1 MKKIILCMLVAIC
14 LVLQTMGV
22 ASAAELSQSKTGN
35 FEISILS
42 EVPNVDLSGIGINV
56 YSAQV
61 AFADNA
67 TGYVEYDE
75 EFAFTVETGEDGK
88 VSFVKPSQAFSITI
102 CLETLPQNSGIDNH
116 TKFFTGEANSYQAV
130 LSEIAEVNILRSSG
144 EVVPCMYD
152 KNGNAVYADA
162 KTEVIN
168 NGRKTLYSV
177 DEENKRIS
185 FNQTVTVSIYDKTY
199 TFSEDVVHEY
209 QDNYGKI
216 RYLFAEGL
224 VSEDEYIDDL
234 CQHILDDS
242 LLSAESE
249 ISDGTEL
256 YWRLRNYSEKLGT
269 KKTDKLA
276 RALNKLESGNSTR
289 AITFESSAN
298 GHFRVYYD
306 NEDNEQIT
314 SEIAKAVANE
324 FQAVDALFCTNWG
337 FRRPYYD
344 TSTSYYIVYLVN
356 TSDYAGQTPLVG
368 TQGSYINISFDAARN
383 IYNNAGVWGY
393 PDAYKGVVAHEYMHA
408 IFYRYGI
415 MYDTSE
421 RQWMHESFANWAG
434 IAYTDDFAAYHSTAV
449 RQFLSTTWRP
459 LDYFNDGDLYL
470 RHYGSCVFP
479 LYIQQEMGGYNTIKR
494 ILLSYS
500 ASSAPFTAIN
510 TGLQYYG
517 YSLSEAY
524 AGCASFNYDAGYFY
538 TDAPDTGGY
547 AWGRGNVY
555 EFSTYPQ
562 SSSVTHGVQELA
574 CHYTQFNAP
583 ANTNS
588 TLTITVDYSRITG
601 GAEAVLKT
609 VRKTESGDNY
619 ITNRTISGNRCTI
632 VQYNFGYHIA
642 KSICIVPINAAN
654 SGMVSYTR
662 TASVVYTPSDDV
674 VYRLRNV
681 GSGKYLNVHNGVD
694 ANTTN
699 VYQWTADGTVEQNFK
714 LERKSNGTY
723 HIRAM
728 CSSNGTNR
736 VLDIVKTGG
745 VVASGCNVEIYNP
758 TDPIAQ
764 EWYFYDMGNGRYK
777 IVPASN
783 TDVALTS
790 YGTSNGSSSGQT
802 STSAGNVFVSTYT
815 GSQNQL
821 WILEPIP

>member
-1 MKKIILCMLVAIC
+1 MKKIILCVLIAIS
-14 LVLQTMGV
+14 LILQTMGV
-22 ASAAELSQSKTGN
+22 ASAAELSQSKIGD

-42 EVPNVDLSGIGINV
+42 EVPNIDLSGIEIDV

-75 EFAFTVETGEDGK
+75 EFAFTVKTGEDGI
-88 VSFVKPSQAFSITI
+88 VNFVKPSQAFSITI
-102 CLETLPQNSGIDNH
+102 RLETLPQNLGIDNH
-116 TKFFTGEANSYQAV
+116 TKFFTAEAKSYQAV
-130 LSEIAEVNILRSSG
+130 LSEIAEVNISHSSG
-144 EVVPCMYD
+144 EFVPCMYD

-177 DEENKRIS
+177 DAENKRIS
-185 FNQTVTVSIYDKTY
+185 YNQTVTVSIYDKTY

-209 QDNYGKI
+209 QDNYSKI
-216 RYLFAEGL
+216 KYLFAEGL
-224 VSEDEYIDDL
+224 VSEDEYIDNL

-249 ISDGTEL
+249 INDGTEL

-269 KKTDKLA
+269 TKTDKLE
-276 RALNKLESGNSTR
+276 RAIDKLEIGDSTR
-289 AITFESSAN
+289 ATTYESSTN

-306 NEDNEQIT
+306 NTQV
-314 SEIAKAVANE
+314 SAAIAKAVANE
-324 FQAVDALFCTNWG
+324 FQAVDALFCTSWG

-368 TQGSYINISFDAARN
+368 TQGSYINISLKTARN
-383 IYNNAGVWGY
+383 IYNNAGITGY
-393 PDAYKGVVAHEYMHA
+393 PEAYKGVIAHEYMHA

-415 MYDTSE
+415 MYNTSE
-421 RQWMHESFANWAG
+421 RQWMHESFASWAG
-434 IAYTDDFAAYHSTAV
+434 IAYKSDYAAFRTSAV
-449 RQFLSTTWRP
+449 KQFLGSTWQS
-459 LDYFNDGDLYL
+459 LDYFTDGGSYDS

-479 LYIQQEMGGYNTIKR
+479 LYIQQQMGGYNTIKR
-494 ILLSYS
+494 ILISYS
-500 ASSAPFTAIN
+500 GSNAPFTAIN
-510 TGLQYYG
+510 AGLQYYG
-517 YSLSEAY
+517 YSLSTAY
-524 AGCASFNYDAGYFY
+524 AGCAAYNYNATYFY
-538 TDAPDTGGY
+538 SNTPAPGTY
-547 AWGRGNVY
+547 AWGRGDVY

-562 SSSVTHGVQELA
+562 SSSVTHGVQGLA

-583 ANTNS
+583 VDTNS
-588 TLTITVDYSRITG
+588 TLTITVDYSGITG

-662 TASVVYTPSDDV
+662 TASVVYTPSEDV

-699 VYQWTADGTVEQNFK
+699 VYQWTADGTIEQNFR
-714 LERKSNGTY
+714 LEYKSNGTY

-736 VLDIVKTGG
+736 VLDIVKSGG

-758 TDPIAQ
+758 TDPVAQ
-764 EWYFYDMGNGRYK
+764 EWLFYDMGNGMYK

-783 TDVALTS
+783 TSVALTS
-790 YGTSNGSSSGQT
+790 YGSSNGSSGGQT

-815 GSQNQL
+815 GDTNQL
-821 WILEPIP
+821 WILEPVP